1 MQLEEVSSD
10 AITFILGFQACNDIE
25 STDKAQEIHSQLVKR
40 GFFETNVVIGKSLL
54 DICAKC
60 GLVVETICVFKS
72 LPVKDVVLWTS
83 LITRY
88 AIFIV
93 IVDYFVYCPL

>member
-1 MQLEEVSSD
+1 MERGSEFHAMIEKRWFSRYVHRGHAEKTLYCYENMQLEEVSSD
-10 AITFILGFQACNDIE
+10 AITFILGFQACNDVE

-60 GLVVETICVFKS
+60 GLVVGAT
-72 LPVKDVVLWTS
+72 
-83 LITRY
+83 
-88 AIFIV
+88 
-93 IVDYFVYCPL
+93 